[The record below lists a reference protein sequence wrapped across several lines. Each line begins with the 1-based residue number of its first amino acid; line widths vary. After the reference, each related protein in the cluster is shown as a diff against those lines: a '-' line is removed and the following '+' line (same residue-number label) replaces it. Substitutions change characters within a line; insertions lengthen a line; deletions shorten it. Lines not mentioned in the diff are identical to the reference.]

1 MKTKYTH
8 SDIAQMDRIK
18 RLHLIN
24 SITGVK
30 PANLIGTVS
39 QDGHE
44 NLAIFSSV
52 VHLGSN
58 PPFIGFVLRPH
69 FEFRRDTY
77 NNMEHNGYYTIN
89 HVPASHTKQ
98 AHYTSAKFD
107 EGVSEF
113 ERCGFTPEY
122 LNDFPAP
129 FVKESPVKIGLK
141 KVNEIPIP
149 QNGTLFVI
157 GQIEL
162 IEVPDWVDEVNGKL
176 NLEKLEIAGISGL
189 NTYYRMQEVGDYPYA
204 RVEEVPP
211 FDKSV

>member
-1 MKTKYTH
+1 MKTQYTL
-8 SDIAQMDRIK
+8 SDIAHMDRIK

-30 PANLIGTVS
+30 PANLIGTVGD
-39 QDGHE
+39 DGIE

-58 PPFIGFVLRPH
+58 PPLIGFVLRPH
-69 FEFRRDTY
+69 LEFRRDTF
-77 NNMEHNGYYTIN
+77 NNIQHLGYYTIN
-89 HVPASHTKQ
+89 HVPASLTEA

-107 EGVSEF
+107 PQVNEF
-113 ERCGFTPEY
+113 ERCGFESVY
-122 LNDFPAP
+122 LKDFPAP
-129 FVKESPVKIGLK
+129 FVAESPVKIGLK

-149 QNGTLFVI
+149 DNGTMLII

-162 IEVPDWVDEVNGKL
+162 IEVPKMGDEVNGKL

-189 NTYYRMQEVGDYPYA
+189 NTYYRMKEIGDYPYA
-204 RVEEVPP
+204 RVDEVPP

>member
-1 MKTKYTH
+1 MNVAYTFE
-8 SDIAQMDRIK
+8 DIQKMDRIK

-30 PANLIGTVS
+30 PANLIGTV
-39 QDGHE
+39 DDKGVE

-58 PPFIGFVLRPH
+58 PPLIGFVLRPH

-77 NNMEHNGYYTIN
+77 GNIQQSGYYTIN
-89 HVPASHTKQ
+89 HVPSDLTEP

-107 EGVSEF
+107 ADVNEF
-113 ERCGFTPEY
+113 ERCGFKSVY
-122 LNDFPAP
+122 IDDFPAP
-129 FVKESPVKIGLK
+129 FVAESPVKIGLR

-149 QNGTLFVI
+149 NNGTMLII

-162 IEVPDWVDEVNGKL
+162 IQVPNSVEEANGKM
-176 NLEKLEIAGISGL
+176 NLEQLGVAGISGL
-189 NTYYRMQEVGDYPYA
+189 NTYYKMAKVGDYPYA
-204 RVEEVPP
+204 RVDEVPE
-211 FDKSV
+211 FDKV

>member
-1 MKTKYTH
+1 MKTQYTH
-8 SDIAQMDRIK
+8 NDITEMDRIK

-39 QDGHE
+39 SDGQE

-58 PPFIGFVLRPH
+58 PPFLGFVLRPH

-77 NNMEHNGYYTIN
+77 NNLEQSGYYTIN
-89 HVPASHTKQ
+89 HVPAAHTEQ

-107 EGVSEF
+107 EGESEF

-122 LNDFPAP
+122 LGNFPAP

-157 GQIEL
+157 GRIEL
-162 IEVPDWVDEVNGKL
+162 IEVPEWVDEANGKL
-176 NLEKLEIAGISGL
+176 NLEKLAIAGISGL
-189 NTYYRMQEVGDYPYA
+189 NTYYKMTEVGDYPYA
-204 RVEEVPP
+204 RVADLPD
-211 FDKSV
+211 FKKNQ